1 MGAGLGMGM
10 MIPGM
15 IQNAIKQG
23 AHQQAAPSATED
35 PFSRIKKL
43 KELLDMGAITKEE
56 FDAKKAD
63 LLAKI

>member
-23 AHQQAAPSATED
+23 AQQQTAPAARED

-43 KELLDMGAITKEE
+43 KELLDMGTITKEE

-63 LLAKI
+63 LLSKI